1 MESNKP
7 MRYYSNDPKHDL
19 SYGSEGA
26 AGIDLPYYDD
36 KKHANLDNLKGI
48 KKWFAERKFIFPFK
62 RYKLPTGIHVE
73 MDKGEYGEIDTRSST
88 SKKLWLPLCRTIDED
103 FRGNIH
109 VVFMSFYPF
118 PRIIK
123 ARECR
128 FQMVVKPYNK
138 KSFAKVSSK
147 EQLSNTNRGEN
158 GFGSTDNKGD
168 KQIG

>member
-1 MESNKP
+1 MESNKV
-7 MRYYSNDPKHDL
+7 MKYYSDDPKHDL

-26 AGIDLPYYDD
+26 AGIDLPYYDA
-36 KKHANLDNLKGI
+36 KRHANLDNLKGI

-62 RYKLPTGIHVE
+62 RYKLPTGVRVE
-73 MDKGEYGEIDTRSST
+73 MEEGEYGEIDSRSST
-88 SKKLWLPLCRTIDED
+88 SKKLWIPLCRTIDED

-118 PRIIK
+118 PRVIK

-128 FQMVVKPYNK
+128 FQMIIKPYNK
-138 KSFAKVSSK
+138 KSFERVKYWAM
-147 EQLSNTNRGEN
+147 LSLTKRGEN

-168 KQIG
+168 K